1 MRKYNYLLI
10 LLSLH
15 FFSCNNNE
23 TKTNTERSWGSIDT
37 VLLPII
43 NPIRVNSYY
52 NNENGSS
59 YLSFIDVNNMN
70 IYLII
75 NDNNNNK
82 IEQIFN
88 YKKAF
93 NHYKKEN
100 HNLYYF
106 FKDTNYVY
114 ILLKNPIQQGIVKQ
128 SMVQIDNDGQFKVL
142 EIQNNSNKIYYIQSP
157 NNAFSFLNKN
167 IFIATYFSR
176 PNDKEPPLNDYQFN
190 TKSRLKAFSQPPAL
204 LFEINDSTSK
214 IIKEYGTYPKVL
226 LDTTKFIYNYFP
238 NYTIYNNTAAVF
250 LYRDFDTLY
259 LERNDKTIKY
269 AFKSKNKHNNSEFD
283 MEKLYNYNYIQQHSC
298 ETSNP
303 MYLKY
308 NSKRKL
314 LYLIY
319 AKYQKFEND
328 DGTIN
333 KAVNNPF
340 SIIVFDSLFQNIG
353 EFDISNEYSKFNS
366 FTTAK
371 GIALKNVKLSK
382 NNNNATYVVFNVIEK

>member
-1 MRKYNYLLI
+1 MRKYNYFLI
-10 LLSLH
+10 LLILH

-23 TKTNTERSWGSIDT
+23 SNIIMERNWLSIDT

-75 NDNNNNK
+75 NDSNNYKN
-82 IEQIFN
+82 EQIFS
-88 YKKAF
+88 YKNAF
-93 NHYKKEN
+93 NHFNKEN
-100 HNLYYF
+100 RNIYYF
-106 FKDTNYVY
+106 FKDTSSVY
-114 ILLKNPIQQGIVKQ
+114 ILLKNPIQQGLVKK
-128 SMVQIDNDGQFKVL
+128 SMVRIDNDGQFRV
-142 EIQNNSNKIYYIQSP
+142 IGMQNNSNHIYYIQSP
-157 NNAFSFLNKN
+157 NNAFSFLKKD

-176 PNDKEPPLNDYQFN
+176 PKEKEPPLNDYQLN

-204 LFEINDSTSK
+204 LFEINDSASR
-214 IIKEYGTYPKVL
+214 IIKEYGTYPKGL
-226 LDTTKFIYNYFP
+226 LDTSKFIYNYFP
-238 NYTIYNNTAAVF
+238 NYTVYNNTAVVF

-259 LERNDKTIKY
+259 FSKNGKTIKY
-269 AFKSKNKHNNSEFD
+269 SFKSKNKHINTEF
-283 MEKLYNYNYIQQHSC
+283 EIKKLYDYNYINKYFS
-298 ETSNP
+298 ETSEPMFLNYNP
-303 MYLKY
+303 KCK
-308 NSKRKL
+308 S

-319 AKYQKFEND
+319 AKFQKYENK

-333 KAVNNPF
+333 KAINKPF

-353 EFDISNEYSKFNS
+353 EFNISNEYSKFNS
-366 FTTAK
+366 FMTGK

-382 NNNNATYVVFNVIEK
+382 KNNKATYVIFNINE